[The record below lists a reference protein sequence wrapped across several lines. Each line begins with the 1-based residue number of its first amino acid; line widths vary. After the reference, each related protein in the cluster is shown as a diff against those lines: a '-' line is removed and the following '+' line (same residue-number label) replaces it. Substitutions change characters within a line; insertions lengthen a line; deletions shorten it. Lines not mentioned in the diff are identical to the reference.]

1 MVSPGDRIRRAQF
14 TRPGHLGINAKPQRF
29 CGNISKEMSHEQCA
43 SRPTVPPPV
52 HGVNDIAKCA
62 QRLRE
67 LEDFNRAVMA
77 AMQLKTYHEWRAAGR
92 QVKLGERGHRVAP
105 GLVGFTE
112 DQTTAIDYSMGDNRD
127 WDSDISDEEQLA
139 GSDYFNDIG
148 SR

>member
-1 MVSPGDRIRRAQF
+1 MVSP
-14 TRPGHLGINAKPQRF
+14 
-29 CGNISKEMSHEQCA
+29 
-43 SRPTVPPPV
+43 
-52 HGVNDIAKCA
+52 AKCA

-77 AMQLKTYHEWRAAGR
+77 A
-92 QVKLGERGHRVAP
+92 
-105 GLVGFTE
+105 
-112 DQTTAIDYSMGDNRD
+112 QTTDIDYSMGDNRD